1 MGISIRN
8 WFLGSK
14 KKNTISPVDC
24 KALFEDAVKEY
35 KLRELAFN
43 SCVNMIANAVSKC
56 TFKTYRNKEE
66 VQGSEY
72 YLWNI
77 EPNAN
82 QNSTVFLHKLIYQLY
97 RHNEALVISSISKN
111 GKETL
116 AVADE
121 FDIPDEYPVKMQSY
135 ENVVVGEVEYK
146 KTFKENEVLH
156 FKLNNE
162 NIKPV
167 LDQLTDAYARM
178 LYLGIKSNAW
188 AQGKH
193 MKVHV
198 DSVALGVD
206 GDGED
211 WQKTFSEMLSAQVKP
226 FMESDFAVLPE
237 FNGYNF
243 EHFGRDMTAER
254 STRDVKALS
263 NDVFEFTARAF
274 GIPYVLI
281 SGEVADTQDAIN
293 RWLTTSIDPLCDQI
307 QEEIV
312 RKRYGFDE
320 WRQGNYLRIDTSGI
334 LHFDIFAQ
342 AANIEKLIGSGAFS
356 INSVLAAA
364 GQTPID
370 EPWADVHFMTKNFAT
385 VDSQLEALK
394 GGE

>member
-1 MGISIRN
+1 MGISIKN
-8 WFLGSK
+8 WLFGSK
-14 KKNTISPVDC
+14 KKSTISPIDC

-35 KLRELAFN
+35 QLRELAFN
-43 SCVNMIANAVSKC
+43 ARVNMIANAVSKC
-56 TFKTYRNKEE
+56 TFKTYRNKKE

-156 FKLNNE
+156 FKLKNK

-167 LDQLTDAYARM
+167 LDQLADAYARM

-198 DSVALGVD
+198 DSVALGID
-206 GDGED
+206 DEGED
-211 WQKTFSEMLSAQVKP
+211 WQKKFSEMMSVQVKP
-226 FMESDFAVLPE
+226 FMESDFAVLP
-237 FNGYNF
+237 
-243 EHFGRDMTAER
+243 
-254 STRDVKALS
+254 
-263 NDVFEFTARAF
+263 
-274 GIPYVLI
+274 
-281 SGEVADTQDAIN
+281 
-293 RWLTTSIDPLCDQI
+293 
-307 QEEIV
+307 
-312 RKRYGFDE
+312 
-320 WRQGNYLRIDTSGI
+320 
-334 LHFDIFAQ
+334 
-342 AANIEKLIGSGAFS
+342 
-356 INSVLAAA
+356 
-364 GQTPID
+364 
-370 EPWADVHFMTKNFAT
+370 
-385 VDSQLEALK
+385 
-394 GGE
+394 